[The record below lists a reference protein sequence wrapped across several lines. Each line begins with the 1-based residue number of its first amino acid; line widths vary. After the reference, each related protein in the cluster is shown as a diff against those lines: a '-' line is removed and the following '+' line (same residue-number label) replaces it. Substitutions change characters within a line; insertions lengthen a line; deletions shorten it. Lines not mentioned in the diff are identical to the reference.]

1 MIPFVQNHKTGKTM
15 LIKIRIVV
23 DVRESGVGE
32 GHDWQERNSE
42 KLSGVMEMSHNLIEV
57 EVIWYKV

>member
-32 GHDWQERNSE
+32 GHD
-42 KLSGVMEMSHNLIEV
+42 
-57 EVIWYKV
+57 